1 MMDAAKHPEEDA
13 TIREWVQ
20 RFQTNQDNLAIS
32 RIIQSLM
39 PMVSHLARRYS
50 HSFYDDLVQEGC
62 LGILQSV
69 HRFDL
74 CQSTRFASFS
84 HHYIR
89 GRMLQFLATKAN
101 VVRHPQGKKITCESL
116 DVPVF
121 YEEDSIPIVEL
132 LQSKD
137 PSPEEYLSKK
147 EIQNRLYQAVSQLPL
162 NERTIILNYFWKS
175 ATLEELGATLET
187 SRETVRRLGLEALKK
202 IRQQLLQRKHSRGV
216 IIKAVVK
223 RPKDQ
228 KKNPVIIV
236 SGASAA
242 DLKEYP
248 ILHFVLTTHQ
258 GKHHFSSQELVQLKQ
273 LIDPQATCL
282 VRVSPEIATRSIV
295 KMVRILALYL
305 GIPRKN
311 ITVELT
317 AT

>member
-1 MMDAAKHPEEDA
+1 MVATAKPSQDDA
-13 TIREWVQ
+13 TIREWVK
-20 RFQTNQDNLAIS
+20 RAQTREDNQAIS
-32 RIIQSLM
+32 QIIAALM
-39 PMVSHLARRYS
+39 PLVRHLARKYS
-50 HSFYDDLVQEGC
+50 PTFYDDLIQEGC

-69 HRFDL
+69 QRFDL
-74 CQSTRFASFS
+74 SQPTRFATFS

-89 GRMLQFLATKAN
+89 GKMLQYLATKAH
-101 VVRHPQGKKITCESL
+101 VVRHPRGEKIQCESL

-132 LQSKD
+132 LQSND

-147 EIQNRLYQAVSQLPL
+147 EIQNRLYRAVSQLPA
-162 NERTIILNYFWKS
+162 NERTIILHHFWKS
-175 ATLEELGATLET
+175 ATLEELGTTLQT

-202 IRQQLLQRKHSRGV
+202 IRQHLLKRKHSKGV
-216 IIKAVVK
+216 IINAIVK
-223 RPKDQ
+223 RPESQ

-236 SGASAA
+236 SGPSAV
-242 DLKEYP
+242 DLKDFP
-248 ILHFVLTTHQ
+248 IRHFILTTHQ
-258 GKHHFSSQELVQLKQ
+258 GKQHFSSQELLQLKQ
-273 LIDPQATCL
+273 RSDPQATCL
-282 VRVSPEIATRSIV
+282 VRVSQEIAIRSIV